1 MRNLWMLAIWRC
13 LLIFHQNR
21 TTNTLRVPR
30 KERIA
35 SHRLI
40 DFHVAK
46 CTLGSFSNAHLSHDK
61 PTSEMVFEV
70 VFQPPHGTMTSKS
83 FNIDTNSPCSGFPF
97 TVGPVGDLLT
107 TWPAGVSWCVYP
119 YEDHQLFKIWWLLG
133 IHVRGGTVTYHL
145 KSFKCAKSPKPLT
158 LKESDIPPPVR
169 HSTLERS
176 CPCEKGSR
184 CLNPNN
190 SGSQIQIHLNDASFR
205 CITTNSLSRGGTG
218 KVSHTHTNE

>member
-1 MRNLWMLAIWRC
+1 MLNLWLLAIWRC

-30 KERIA
+30 KERIT

-46 CTLGSFSNAHLSHDK
+46 CTLGSFSNAHLSREK

-70 VFQPPHGTMTSKS
+70 VFQPPHGTMASKS
-83 FNIDTNSPCSGFPF
+83 FNIDTNSPCSLFPF

-107 TWPAGVSWCVYP
+107 TWPAGVSWCAYP
-119 YEDHQLFKIWWLLG
+119 YEDHQLFKIWWLLR

-145 KSFKCAKSPKPLT
+145 NVPSPPILLVQPL
-158 LKESDIPPPVR
+158 
-169 HSTLERS
+169 RS
-176 CPCEKGSR
+176 R
-184 CLNPNN
+184 TFH
-190 SGSQIQIHLNDASFR
+190 HLFVTQLWSALVLARKDQD
-205 CITTNSLSRGGTG
+205 
-218 KVSHTHTNE
+218 V